1 MKQKI
6 IEILEGLQADG
17 FIDGFVFEDRPTAN
31 VRLDKKGD
39 VVGVLYQFT
48 DFSLD
53 IGSGLV
59 KESAELNVSFLQK
72 ENKLDA
78 GGNEQYDIVSEMKDV
93 MMEFLRRVKA
103 LSEYVITD
111 KVLTIRTVFLNTDSN
126 RTGVNAQFTLKEK
139 QATCL

>member
-1 MKQKI
+1 MN
-6 IEILEGLQADG
+6 ILSGLQDDG
-17 FIDGFVFEDRPTAN
+17 FIDNYLFEDKPTTN

-48 DFSLD
+48 DFDLD
-53 IGSGLV
+53 FSSGLV
-59 KESAELNVSFLQK
+59 KETAEINVSFLQK

-111 KVLTIRTVFLNTDSN
+111 KVLNIKTVFLNTDSN
-126 RTGVNAQFTLKEK
+126 RTGVNCTFTLKSK
-139 QATCL
+139 QGSCF